1 MTAGGTSDDGAS
13 VPGLVRW
20 VRREPLTFAPET
32 PVRVVLTRLTLERGD
47 IAVVVDL
54 LGRPLGVLT
63 LRDVIE
69 RTVLQETKLDAP
81 VAAVMTG
88 GVITLPD
95 DGDSHQA
102 RLLLARHDL
111 RHLVLTGSD
120 GVVVGVVT
128 RADLYASRFPAVDDL
143 VESIQSSTDV
153 VTLAAVAQR
162 IRGAAVALIDD
173 GEGSGPLGEWI
184 AMLNDLVALAA
195 IDIAEEETP
204 LPIVPWCW
212 LAFGSEGRLEQ
223 TLATDQDNGLI
234 FLCPDGMDVE
244 TLRAAF
250 LPFARR
256 VNEILNECGFPLC
269 KGGVMAGNPRWCLS
283 DGEWRACF
291 AEWMRAAGADDLL
304 NATIFFDF
312 RPLAGDWRLADGL
325 RRWLLDSAAETPLFL
340 RFMTSNALAGGPP
353 LGRIRDFAVDRA
365 SGRIDL
371 KRDGSR
377 LFVDAARILAL
388 ALGIADTATTA
399 RLRAAGLA
407 LRWDARD
414 TKALLDA
421 FDFIQGLRL
430 RSQRSGGE
438 EANRVVPDNLSEL
451 ERAFLKEAFRQ
462 ARRLQEKLRFR
473 YQL

>member
-1 MTAGGTSDDGAS
+1 MNEDGVPA
-13 VPGLVRW
+13 PGLARW
-20 VRREPLTFAPET
+20 VRRAPLMFAPET
-32 PVRVVLTRLTLERGD
+32 PVRAVLGQISVERGD
-47 IAVVVDL
+47 IAVVVDA

-69 RTVLQETKLDAP
+69 RVVLQDAGLDVP

-88 GVITLPD
+88 GVVTLPD
-95 DGDSHQA
+95 DADAHQA

-111 RHLVLTGSD
+111 RHLVLTDTD

-143 VESIQSSTDV
+143 VESIQSATDV
-153 VTLAAVAQR
+153 MTLAAVAQR
-162 IRGAAVALIDD
+162 IRGAAVTLVDD

-184 AMLNDLVALAA
+184 AMLNDLVVLVA
-195 IDIAEEETP
+195 IDIAEAGVA

-234 FLCPDGMDVE
+234 FSCPDGMDVE
-244 TLRAAF
+244 ALRGAF

-269 KGGVMAGNPRWCLS
+269 KGGIMAGNPRWCLS
-283 DGEWRACF
+283 DGEWRASF
-291 AEWMRAAGADDLL
+291 AEWMRAATPDDLL

-325 RRWLLDSAAETPLFL
+325 RRWLLQSAAETPLFL
-340 RFMTSNALAGGPP
+340 RFMASNALAGGPP

-365 SGRIDL
+365 SGCIDL

-377 LFVDAARILAL
+377 LFVDAARILV
-388 ALGIADTATTA
+388 LGLQIADTATRA

-414 TKALLDA
+414 TRALLDA

-430 RSQRSGGE
+430 SSQRNGGDE
-438 EANRVVPDNLSEL
+438 VNRIVPDELSEL
-451 ERAFLKEAFRQ
+451 EKAFLKEAFRQ